1 MAKKYTI
8 IVSILMILFLI
19 IINNAYFVQASEL
32 TIGSINQQYYTSFNK
47 LDFTCKSGNSF
58 SPFNTNKSI
67 LLRSDNYDLNLV
79 IEITNLSD
87 EGFDL
92 THYNQKSS
100 NANRFYEVTN
110 PSSTY
115 YIKQI
120 NGDFNDYK
128 AYCVTPNAN
137 IWISFSK
144 TELKIDEIIDLLYEI
159 IHRSFSSSILIFS

>member
-47 LDFTCKSGNSF
+47 LDFTCKSVNSI

-79 IEITNLSD
+79 IEITGLSD

-100 NANRFYEVTN
+100 NANLFM
-110 PSSTY
+110 
-115 YIKQI
+115 K
-120 NGDFNDYK
+120 
-128 AYCVTPNAN
+128 
-137 IWISFSK
+137 
-144 TELKIDEIIDLLYEI
+144 
-159 IHRSFSSSILIFS
+159 

>member
-1 MAKKYTI
+1 MAKKHTI

-19 IINNAYFVQASEL
+19 IINNAYFVQSSEL

-47 LDFTCKSGNSF
+47 LDFTCKSVNSF

-79 IEITNLSD
+79 IEITGLSD

-100 NANRFYEVTN
+100 NANLFM
-110 PSSTY
+110 
-115 YIKQI
+115 K
-120 NGDFNDYK
+120 
-128 AYCVTPNAN
+128 
-137 IWISFSK
+137 
-144 TELKIDEIIDLLYEI
+144 
-159 IHRSFSSSILIFS
+159 

>member
-47 LDFTCKSGNSF
+47 LDFTCKSVNSF

-67 LLRSDNYDLNLV
+67 LLRSDNYDLV
-79 IEITNLSD
+79 IEITGLSD

-100 NANRFYEVTN
+100 NANRFM
-110 PSSTY
+110 
-115 YIKQI
+115 K
-120 NGDFNDYK
+120 
-128 AYCVTPNAN
+128 
-137 IWISFSK
+137 
-144 TELKIDEIIDLLYEI
+144 
-159 IHRSFSSSILIFS
+159 

>member
-19 IINNAYFVQASEL
+19 IINNAYF
-32 TIGSINQQYYTSFNK
+32 K
-47 LDFTCKSGNSF
+47 LDFTCKSVNSF

-79 IEITNLSD
+79 IEITGLSD

-100 NANRFYEVTN
+100 NANRFM
-110 PSSTY
+110 
-115 YIKQI
+115 K
-120 NGDFNDYK
+120 
-128 AYCVTPNAN
+128 
-137 IWISFSK
+137 
-144 TELKIDEIIDLLYEI
+144 
-159 IHRSFSSSILIFS
+159 

>member
-19 IINNAYFVQASEL
+19 IINNAYF
-32 TIGSINQQYYTSFNK
+32 NK
-47 LDFTCKSGNSF
+47 LDFTCKSVNSF

-79 IEITNLSD
+79 IEITGLSD

-100 NANRFYEVTN
+100 NANRFM
-110 PSSTY
+110 
-115 YIKQI
+115 K
-120 NGDFNDYK
+120 
-128 AYCVTPNAN
+128 
-137 IWISFSK
+137 
-144 TELKIDEIIDLLYEI
+144 
-159 IHRSFSSSILIFS
+159 